1 MKSLKNSAI
10 YVAGEIISKGIG
22 FFLLPYVSHKMGPE
36 AYGELS
42 YYSTITAL
50 FGLVLA
56 MGQGEAVSRHY
67 YFYGKRSMNLIV
79 RTGYAYT
86 ILLGIL
92 MLIFCGIFRSEVM
105 AYLVI
110 SAVFG
115 VLISTQLSIRQCQ
128 KQASSYIAIQIIS
141 AVVSSLATIITLEIY
156 QTDLA
161 IKRVIA
167 TLFSNILVFLI
178 AYFLYTQKTET
189 SRKFSWKTHKIA
201 FLYILGL
208 GLPLIFHGLSGFLK
222 GHTDRIL
229 IYNKFT
235 KYELGLYSMGV
246 NLASIWSIL
255 IFAVNKAMVPY
266 YFEGLKKGEISRKK
280 VHHWAFLSLLFV
292 PIPSLVMY
300 MIPNDLLIWL
310 FSEKFDG
317 TKNYIILFLASFSLA
332 IPYLFLVN
340 YLFYHAKSKLIAT
353 CSIISTGIYLVSL
366 WALSYTSVEYLPWA
380 SVLGAVGILPILYYM
395 TLKVNVK
402 K

>member
-86 ILLGIL
+86 ISLGIL
-92 MLIFCGIFRSEVM
+92 MLIFCGIFRSELM

-110 SAVFG
+110 SSVFG
-115 VLISTQLSIRQCQ
+115 VLNTTQLSIRQCQ
-128 KQASSYIAIQIIS
+128 KQAGSYITIQVTS
-141 AVVSSLATIITLEIY
+141 AVISSLATIITLELY

-167 TLFSNILVFLI
+167 ALFSNILVFFF
-178 AYFLYTQKTET
+178 AYFLYARKTET
-189 SRKFSWKTHKIA
+189 SRKFSWKTYKIA
-201 FLYILGL
+201 LLYILGL

-235 KYELGLYSMGV
+235 KHELGLYSMGV
-246 NLASIWSIL
+246 NLASVWSIF

-266 YFEGLKKGEISRKK
+266 YFEGLKKGTITREK
-280 VHHWAFLSLLFV
+280 VHRWALWALLLI

-300 MIPNDLLIWL
+300 FIPNELIIWL
-310 FSEKFDG
+310 LGEEFDG
-317 TKNYIILFLASFSLA
+317 TKNYIVLFLTSFSLG

-340 YLFYHAKSKLIAT
+340 FLFYYAKNKLIAT
-353 CSIISTGIYLVSL
+353 CSMISTAIYLLSL

-380 SVLGAVGILPILYYM
+380 SIFGAIGILPILYYM
-395 TLKVNVK
+395 TLKINVK